1 MTKQGNAVFFQ
12 TRAEPS
18 RAFSVHQAYRSVGSA
33 EKNLGGTLMQ
43 TAAEREQL
51 ALSRLVRIKENIENQ
66 ARKDVEKLQKMFTKN
81 AKREKHF
88 KESREFA
95 IEDAKARHEKQ
106 D

>member
-1 MTKQGNAVFFQ
+1 
-12 TRAEPS
+12 
-18 RAFSVHQAYRSVGSA
+18 
-33 EKNLGGTLMQ
+33 MQ

-51 ALSRLVRIKENIENQ
+51 ALSRLLRIKENIENQ